1 MLRKY
6 NKQKQLDEDS
16 LFHLQFIRF
25 SHIIF
30 KMHQDIPFKEVSSL
44 LV

>member
-1 MLRKY
+1 MKIPYSACNSSDFLTVF
-6 NKQKQLDEDS
+6 L
-16 LFHLQFIRF
+16 
-25 SHIIF
+25 